1 MSAKPDCFGEY
12 TSGQPH
18 AERCCG
24 DCSAYS
30 SCSLETV
37 ARLAHLKPG
46 PLTVERDPA
55 GLPPQAPGAKLD
67 GGLKD
72 TNPKD
77 AIAHNKLPLHL
88 WPTTASAM
96 GCLGMLE
103 GLTKYGRCNF
113 RDKGVLASVYV
124 AACKRHLDAWFEGEE
139 AAPDSGVPHLA
150 NALSCLAILV
160 DADAAGKLIDDRNF
174 NGTGYRGLVERLTK
188 LVPQIRARFEGHNPR
203 HFTIADNEATSP
215 AGCHTGT
222 PDAAPEQAATEENR
236 AAGKPAGDTKWKILW
251 LPDPG
256 DPNSGFECFAP
267 TAEDAMKAFE
277 AFKGRRLNPYE
288 WGICSC

>member
-1 MSAKPDCFGEY
+1 MSKPECFGGY
-12 TSGQPH
+12 LSGNIA
-18 AERCCG
+18 AERDCG
-24 DCSAYS
+24 RCFWEGKCYD
-30 SCSLETV
+30 ETGL
-37 ARLAHLKPG
+37 RRLKPG
-46 PLTVERDPA
+46 PLSVERDPA
-55 GLPPQAPGAKLD
+55 GLPPHAPGAKLA
-67 GGLKD
+67 GNLKD

-77 AIAHNKLPLHL
+77 ALASNKLPLHL

-139 AAPDSGVPHLA
+139 VAPDSGVPHLA

-215 AGCHTGT
+215 AGRHTGA

-236 AAGKPAGDTKWKILW
+236 AAGKPAGDTSDRRWRV
-251 LPDPG
+251 DFRRRSDG
-256 DPNSGFECFAP
+256 AP
-267 TAEDAMKAFE
+267 SFMLVLAGSAREAALRFNEMQGVLEEVHRAE
-277 AFKGRRLNPYE
+277 
-288 WGICSC
+288 